1 MVVRFR
7 SKKLPKIIDISVP
20 LEVGMPAWPGSPGFQ
35 IYKTLTLESGGD
47 ANISQLDTDVH
58 IGTHVDAPCH
68 FITGGAAVEDLSLE
82 VLIGSTYVANLPEL
96 TSITAKD
103 LEALEL
109 PEDTSRLLLKTRN
122 SELWQQGVQEFKS
135 DFVALTADAAEW
147 VVKHHIKLI
156 GVDYLSVQ
164 RYKDSPLTHEILLE
178 AGVIILEGVNL
189 TNVDMGVYQLICLP
203 LKLVG
208 SDGAPART
216 VLVKE

>member
-1 MVVRFR
+1 M
-7 SKKLPKIIDISVP
+7 PKIIDISVP
-20 LEVGMPAWPGSPGFQ
+20 LEVGMPSWPGSPGFQ
-35 IYKTLTLESGGD
+35 IYRTLTLESGGE

-68 FITGGAAVEDLSLE
+68 FISGGKAVEQLSLD
-82 VLIGSTYVANLPEL
+82 VLMGPTYVANLPDV

-103 LEALEL
+103 LEALNL
-109 PEDTSRLLLKTRN
+109 PEQTSRLLLKTRN
-122 SELWQQGVQEFKS
+122 SELWQKKVREFQL

-147 VVKHHIKLI
+147 LVHRHINLI

-164 RYKDSPLTHEILLE
+164 RYGDSSLTHEILLG
-178 AGVIILEGVNL
+178 AGVIILEGLNL
-189 TNVDMGVYQLICLP
+189 SEVTTGVYQLICLP

-208 SDGAPART
+208 ADGAPART